1 MRINIDKM
9 LNFLQTLVRIHSFS
23 GQEQDGVDVARAEM
37 CRLGYDQ
44 VWTDT
49 NGSVI
54 GVIRGKLPGPTL
66 LLDAHCDT
74 VGVAP
79 GAIWKHN
86 PFGAEIVGNR
96 LYGRGT
102 SDMKGALAAM
112 IHAAGAVDRRQL
124 AGTVAVSA
132 TVLEEVMEGVALATV
147 MAQVKPDFV
156 VIGEATDLQLNI
168 GGRGRAEIQLETTG
182 KPAHSSTPN
191 LGVNAVHRMIPAIQA
206 IEGLSFPTD
215 PQLGPAL
222 MALTDII
229 SDPYPGHSVIP
240 SRCRV
245 TYDRRL
251 LPDET
256 VESVLAGLK
265 TIPELAEIDLR
276 IAEGEHATYTGATL
290 AGPKFFPAWK
300 LEPDHPLV
308 QAGLAGLRGSGLNPD
323 FSAYRFCTNA
333 AYSAGRA
340 GVPTI
345 GFGPSTEAQAH
356 IVDEYI
362 ELDQLFAASK
372 GYLGIITNLLGTGS
386 DGARTSI

>member
-9 LNFLQTLVRIHSFS
+9 LNFLQTLVRNRSLS
-23 GQEQDGVDVARAEM
+23 GQEQDVVDVARAEM

-74 VGVAP
+74 VGVAQ

-86 PFGAEIVGNR
+86 PFSAEIIGNR

-112 IHAAGAVDRRQL
+112 IHAAGAVDRKQL
-124 AGTVAVSA
+124 AGTVVVSA

-182 KPAHSSTPN
+182 KPVHSSTPH

-215 PQLGPAL
+215 PLLGPTL

-251 LPDET
+251 LPNET
-256 VESVLAGLK
+256 EESILADLK
-265 TIPELAEIDLR
+265 TIPELAEIDLC
-276 IAEGEHATYTGATL
+276 IAEGEHATYTGAML
-290 AGPKFFPAWK
+290 VGPKFFPAWK
-300 LEPDHPLV
+300 LDPDHPLV
-308 QAGLAGLRGSGLNPD
+308 QAALAGLRSSGLNPG

-362 ELDQLFAASK
+362 ELEELEAAVC
-372 GYLGIITNLLGTGS
+372 GYLGIIRNILHA
-386 DGARTSI
+386 D